1 MPELRESR
9 MTDFKRKT
17 TAAAAFWL
25 LFSLLVPLRALA
37 ALDIKITQGMEA
49 ALPIA
54 IVPFGWP
61 SQAGEAP
68 IDMHVTISNDLA
80 RSGRFRP
87 MPDADLPQRPA
98 SFDQVNF
105 RDWRLLGMENL
116 VIGNLRPL
124 PDGNY
129 EVEFRLIDVYRGN
142 QIAGFRIQ
150 AARQQLRRTAH
161 RIADIIFEKLLGVR
175 GAFDTRIAYVTVE
188 EKGGAKRYALQIADA
203 DGFNPQILLE
213 SPEPLMSPAWSP
225 DGRQIAYVS
234 FEGRSSAVYIQDI
247 ATGRREKVTANPGI
261 NSAPAW
267 SPDGTRL
274 ALTLS
279 MDGDPEIYVLHL
291 STRTLQRLTNDRSID
306 TEPAWSPDGT
316 RIAFTSDR
324 GGGPQVYEVPATG
337 GTPRRLSFDGPYNAR
352 PRYSP
357 DGNSIA
363 VVHGRDRV
371 YRIAVLDVRTGSI
384 QVLSKGRLDESPSF
398 APNGTMLLYT
408 TAGPGGSEL
417 AAVSADGRVHQ
428 RLALQEGE
436 VREPA
441 WGPFLA
447 APAQP

>member
-1 MPELRESR
+1 
-9 MTDFKRKT
+9 
-17 TAAAAFWL
+17 
-25 LFSLLVPLRALA
+25 
-37 ALDIKITQGMEA
+37 
-49 ALPIA
+49 
-54 IVPFGWP
+54 
-61 SQAGEAP
+61 
-68 IDMHVTISNDLA
+68 
-80 RSGRFRP
+80 
-87 MPDADLPQRPA
+87 
-98 SFDQVNF
+98 
-105 RDWRLLGMENL
+105 
-116 VIGNLRPL
+116 
-124 PDGNY
+124 
-129 EVEFRLIDVYRGN
+129 
-142 QIAGFRIQ
+142 
-150 AARQQLRRTAH
+150 
-161 RIADIIFEKLLGVR
+161 
-175 GAFDTRIAYVTVE
+175 
-188 EKGGAKRYALQIADA
+188 
-203 DGFNPQILLE
+203 
-213 SPEPLMSPAWSP
+213 
-225 DGRQIAYVS
+225 
-234 FEGRSSAVYIQDI
+234 
-247 ATGRREKVTANPGI
+247 
-261 NSAPAW
+261 
-267 SPDGTRL
+267 
-274 ALTLS
+274 
-279 MDGDPEIYVLHL
+279 
-291 STRTLQRLTNDRSID
+291 D

-447 APAQP
+447 AP